1 MSYLSRVRLDTA
13 HADAHQHLRQLASGP
28 YSEHQMLW
36 ALWGERPT
44 AQRDF
49 LFRQVEAAGPTYFVQ
64 SDFPPLPHSGA
75 WIAETKEF
83 RPRIADGDSLA
94 FDLRANPV
102 VTRRG
107 PNGKALRHDV
117 IRDALLKHEP
127 GAEPAHRPSVE
138 REAGLNWLAAQGQR
152 HGFEFDL
159 DEVRTGA
166 YRQERLRGGR
176 KGEDIRYS
184 TLDFTGRVSI
194 TDAAAFLAAL
204 RSGIGKAKAFGCGL
218 LLIRRA

>member
-1 MSYLSRVRLDTA
+1 MRLDTT
-13 HADAHQHLRQLASGP
+13 HTDAHQHLRQLASGP

-36 ALWGERPT
+36 SLWGERPT

-49 LFRQVEAAGPTYFVQ
+49 LFRRVEAAGPTYFVQ
-64 SDFPPLPHSGA
+64 SELPPLPATGA

-107 PNGKALRHDV
+107 PSGKPVRHDV
-117 IRDALLKHEP
+117 IRDALVKREN

-138 REAGLNWLAAQGQR
+138 RDAGLNWLAAQGQR
-152 HGFEFDL
+152 HGFEFDPE
-159 DEVRTGA
+159 EVRTGA
-166 YRQERLRGGR
+166 YRQERIRRDGAGR
-176 KGEDIRYS
+176 DIRYAS
-184 TLDFTGRVSI
+184 LDFSGRLTV
-194 TDAAAFLAAL
+194 TEAERFLMAL
-204 RSGIGKAKAFGCGL
+204 RAGLGKAKAFGCGL
-218 LLIRRA
+218 VLVRRAG